1 MKIGKKEGGIE
12 ERKKE
17 IKKMKRV
24 EKGRRW
30 RFSFS
35 RRKGEKKKNPT
46 HLSVG
51 SGEMEES
58 KEEAL
63 GKVEEEEGGKK

>member
-1 MKIGKKEGGIE
+1 
-12 ERKKE
+12 
-17 IKKMKRV
+17 MKRV